1 MDTDVSGALWALSDS
16 ATRVCNQG
24 RTNAEAMRREF
35 TVISAFS
42 TSISFVA
49 AVVVCLQVAQMT
61 VMPEW
66 QISPATLWALE
77 VAVFG
82 TAVYAWQTGISL
94 GGWLLGITGLVLTQM
109 CVSTVAG
116 LGSVLPQGNFDIAL
130 GLSVALQPL
139 PRMCAVAFSLMIFYP
154 LRVFLPLRPVA
165 RTPDST
171 RFANSAAVK
180 SADALGGPGDQPVV
194 LVTGSDKIPVWHNG
208 APDGQQHAAAQPLPA
223 ALTDRA
229 IALPL
234 GGLLGIVP
242 HELLDRRA
250 DKYPDSHP
258 VSVPLEVIFPQLREA
273 QIFVRLSDLRGWLPS
288 GVMKAPGEEGGPGE
302 EASVMLPLELVV
314 SKLPAEALALP
325 PPSPPAWAELEAPE
339 AVSFATS

>member
-1 MDTDVSGALWALSDS
+1 
-16 ATRVCNQG
+16 
-24 RTNAEAMRREF
+24 MRREF

-61 VMPEW
+61 DVPQW
-66 QISPATLWALE
+66 KVSPTTLWALE
-77 VAVFG
+77 VAIFG
-82 TAVYAWQTGISL
+82 TAVYAWQTGVSL
-94 GGWLLGITGLVLTQM
+94 GGWLLGIAGLVLTQM

-116 LGSVLPQGNFDIAL
+116 VGSVLPQGSYDVAL

-154 LRVFLPLRPVA
+154 LRVFLPLRPVQSA
-165 RTPDST
+165 PDSK

-180 SADALGGPGDQPVV
+180 SADAMAGPGNQPVV

-208 APDGQQHAAAQPLPA
+208 AQDSQPHAPGQPLPA
-223 ALTDRA
+223 ALTDRS

-242 HELLDRRA
+242 HELLDKRA

-258 VSVPLEVIFPQLREA
+258 VSVPLEVIFPQLKEA
-273 QIFVRLSDLRGWLPS
+273 QIFVKLSDLRGWLPS
-288 GVMKAPGEEGGPGE
+288 GVMRAPRNEDGAGE
-302 EASVMLPLELVV
+302 EASVMLPLDFVV
-314 SKLPAEALALP
+314 PQMPAEALALP
-325 PPSPPAWAELEAPE
+325 PPSPPPWAQLEAPE